1 MIGSGVGLLMGRVG
15 QGLSGKSTLRAWTTY
30 AQARL
35 IFLFGF
41 FNDFSGVI
49 KTKTWG
55 SFRN

>member
-1 MIGSGVGLLMGRVG
+1 MIGYGVGLLMGLVG

-35 IFLFGF
+35 IFLFF
-41 FNDFSGVI
+41 VNDFSGVI